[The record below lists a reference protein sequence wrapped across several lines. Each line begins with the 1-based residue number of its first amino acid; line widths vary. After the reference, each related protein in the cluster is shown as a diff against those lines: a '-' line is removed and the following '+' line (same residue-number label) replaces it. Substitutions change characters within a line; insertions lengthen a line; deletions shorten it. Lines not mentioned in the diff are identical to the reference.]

1 MDSEDKLEQNKKD
14 VFISPIKS
22 TNDNDSFLEK
32 KISKI
37 SKKSTNNNL
46 SLNLAPIN
54 LKVEEHN
61 NNYMIKSKSSNPKDM
76 PIKLPLIS
84 SNNDNSYYKMRQYKV
99 SLPRHRDKK
108 EISPEEDEKK
118 VRSFL
123 NKYAKSDYKGNKFLS
138 ADEIKKYD
146 FDTYLKLQSNAS
158 IKFKPRY
165 GDTSNE
171 LVNYINKVSVIRKQ
185 VMNDIMNEIEKK
197 TENRY
202 NNEKPKDDFKFR
214 SKEKLLIDNRWK
226 NTYSLDEYQKYFI
239 KKLKGKISSMNYR
252 QMLKKFHEISLIC
265 FSEGHLSTSALKRLN
280 QLE

>member
-1 MDSEDKLEQNKKD
+1 MDSEDKLKQNKKD
-14 VFISPIKS
+14 FFISPIKS
-22 TNDNDSFLEK
+22 TNDNNSFPEK
-32 KISKI
+32 KISTI
-37 SKKSTNNNL
+37 SKKNFNNKL
-46 SLNLAPIN
+46 SINLAPIN
-54 LKVEEHN
+54 LTSRDYH
-61 NNYMIKSKSSNPKDM
+61 NNYMIKSKSSNSKKI

-84 SNNDNSYYKMRQYKV
+84 LNNDNSYYRMRQYKV

-108 EISPEEDEKK
+108 EISPEEDEKTVK
-118 VRSFL
+118 KFL
-123 NKYAKSDYKGNKFLS
+123 NKYAKSDYKGNKFIS
-138 ADEIKKYD
+138 DDEIKKYD

-158 IKFKPRY
+158 IRFKPRY

-171 LVNYINKVSVIRKQ
+171 LVNYMKKVSVIRKQ

-197 TENRY
+197 AENRY
-202 NNEKPKDDFKFR
+202 NKEIPKDDFKFR

-226 NTYSLDEYQKYFI
+226 NTFSLDEYQKYFI
-239 KKLKGKISSMNYR
+239 KNLKGKVSSKNYR

>member
-1 MDSEDKLEQNKKD
+1 MDSEDKLKQNKKD
-14 VFISPIKS
+14 FFISPIKS
-22 TNDNDSFLEK
+22 TNDNNSFPEK
-32 KISKI
+32 KISTI
-37 SKKSTNNNL
+37 SKKNFNNKL
-46 SLNLAPIN
+46 SINLAPIN
-54 LKVEEHN
+54 LTSRDYH
-61 NNYMIKSKSSNPKDM
+61 NNYMIKSKSSNSKKI

-84 SNNDNSYYKMRQYKV
+84 LNNDNSYYRMRQYKV

-108 EISPEEDEKK
+108 EISPEEDEKA
-118 VRSFL
+118 VRKFL
-123 NKYAKSDYKGNKFLS
+123 NKYAKSDYKGNKFIS
-138 ADEIKKYD
+138 DDEIKNYD

-158 IKFKPRY
+158 IRFKPRY

-171 LVNYINKVSVIRKQ
+171 LVNYMKKVSVIRKQ

-197 TENRY
+197 AENRY
-202 NNEKPKDDFKFR
+202 NKEIPKDDFKFR

-226 NTYSLDEYQKYFI
+226 NTFSLDEYQKYFI
-239 KKLKGKISSMNYR
+239 KNLKGKVSSKNYR